1 MDDRTK
7 AAFDAAGESVKQLL
21 ALATGAIGAA
31 VALFDD
37 GDVAGINFVGNWGV
51 YVGLV
56 LLALSVASG
65 LFALGML
72 AGQLGSTAIATPSTY
87 GTGVRLMAGGQM
99 AFFGLGVFALV
110 IAAIA

>member
-1 MDDRTK
+1 MDDRAK

-37 GDVAGINFVGNWGV
+37 GDVAGIDFGGNWGV
-51 YVGLV
+51 YIGLV
-56 LLALSVASG
+56 LLALSVAGG

-72 AGQLGSTAIATPSTY
+72 AGQLGSPAITSPSTY
-87 GTGVRLMAGGQM
+87 GRGVRLMAGAQM
-99 AFFGLGVFALV
+99 GFFGLGIFALV